1 MQNPKALGIPGL
13 GNKLS
18 QRPYEGGLQM
28 VICPIARMVHC
39 TGCILVKFCPAKT
52 ILGDYGKTECATG
65 ETSED
70 ESKKAC
76 DERSND
82 NSSIQT

>member
-1 MQNPKALGIPGL
+1 
-13 GNKLS
+13 
-18 QRPYEGGLQM
+18 M

-52 ILGDYGKTECATG
+52 ILGDYGKTECASDKTADEEGKKACG
-65 ETSED
+65 ETST
-70 ESKKAC
+70 
-76 DERSND
+76 D